1 MGRVILF
8 YILYSFC
15 LMTSSVG
22 FTFVCNIIG
31 SFFSF
36 LFEKN
41 DKLGMVTHTCN
52 SSTLEV
58 DQKDHQYEFSLGCKS
73 QILYQN
79 TNTSL
84 PAPQNIR
91 ESNKGQDNL
100 VTSPHFW
107 LISLPS
113 SFPILFVVLGIEPG
127 PHTSEQIILSLS
139 YIPRPLNIF

>member
-1 MGRVILF
+1 
-8 YILYSFC
+8 
-15 LMTSSVG
+15 MTSSVG

-73 QILYQN
+73 
-79 TNTSL
+79 
-84 PAPQNIR
+84 
-91 ESNKGQDNL
+91 
-100 VTSPHFW
+100 
-107 LISLPS
+107 
-113 SFPILFVVLGIEPG
+113 
-127 PHTSEQIILSLS
+127 
-139 YIPRPLNIF
+139 